1 MVFRL
6 AFLRKRHTLQDYG
19 MAEPIRIVFLM
30 QDLCYGGTQRQTLEL
45 ARRLDRGRFRPT
57 IWTCTG
63 ETSLDHQAREYDI
76 PVVHLGTGRSPNP
89 LCLLPMW
96 GRLMGSRPEVL
107 VLCTALPNVWGRI
120 LGRLSFLPVIIAT
133 CRGGGALVNQH
144 EALLWR
150 LAHHTICNSLQL
162 YNKLLDIGLPSG
174 RLTYIPNGVDTDYY
188 QPSTLPER
196 EQRILTVGR
205 FVADKNQVTLLRA
218 FALVLEKFPNAS
230 LHVVGEGPQERALR
244 RLMDNREYAG
254 RAFLLPASDDVRQH
268 YANARIFALSS
279 IREGQPN
286 VILEAMSC
294 GLPVCAT
301 AVGGIPDLVADGITG
316 FLSPAGDAA
325 AFAENCLRLL
335 DDPPLGDRLGC
346 NGRQRIERD
355 FSFAS
360 MVGSHERLFERLL
373 AERGQRGAMRAK
385 GA

>member
-19 MAEPIRIVFLM
+19 MAEPTRIVFLM

-45 ARRLDRGRFRPT
+45 ARRLDRGRFRPF

-96 GRLMGSRPEVL
+96 GKLMGSRPDVL

-144 EALLWR
+144 ETLLWR
-150 LAHHTICNSLQL
+150 LAHHTICNSPQL

-188 QPSTLPER
+188 QPSALPER

-205 FVADKNQVTLLRA
+205 FVADKDQMTLLRA

-286 VILEAMSC
+286 VILEAMAS
-294 GLPVCAT
+294 GLPVVST
-301 AVGGIPDLVADGITG
+301 DVGGIPTMVRHGQSGL
-316 FLSPAGDAA
+316 LSPANDHVELA
-325 AFAENCLRLL
+325 NNLCRLL
-335 DDPPLGDRLGC
+335 DNDALCQRMGEV
-346 NGRQRIERD
+346 GRQLAMD
-355 FSFAS
+355 NFSFER
-360 MVGSHERLFERLL
+360 MVDGHQQLFEHLWSL
-373 AERGQRGAMRAK
+373 YGK
-385 GA
+385 G

>member
-45 ARRLDRGRFRPT
+45 ARRLDRGRFRP
-57 IWTCTG
+57 ILWTCTG

-120 LGRLSFLPVIIAT
+120 LGRLSLLPVIIAT

-144 EALLWR
+144 ETLLWR

-162 YNKLLDIGLPSG
+162 YNKLLDIGLPPG

-205 FVADKNQVTLLRA
+205 FVADKDQMTLLRA

-286 VILEAMSC
+286 VILEAMAS
-294 GLPVCAT
+294 GLPVVST
-301 AVGGIPDLVADGITG
+301 DVGGIPTMVRHGQSGL
-316 FLSPAGDAA
+316 LSPAGNHVELA
-325 AFAENCLRLL
+325 NNLCRLL
-335 DDPPLGDRLGC
+335 DDDALCQRMGEV
-346 NGRQRIERD
+346 GRQLATD
-355 FSFAS
+355 NFSFER
-360 MVGSHERLFERLL
+360 MVDGHQQLFERLWSL
-373 AERGQRGAMRAK
+373 HGK
-385 GA
+385 G